1 MRALVPRDM
10 GLRRMEGPSRP
21 VRPCM
26 GHMGCRPV
34 WPCVGLMGSRAPSHV
49 LMSMSPTVV
58 VSTLVM
64 GMGHVPMGVVVVLVG
79 PIWVNRRR
87 RRWGLLVVML
97 GWTMET
103 ARIPLIG
110 CWWLIVVAHP
120 QNNCYEIIL
129 RVMYYGSSF
138 KEKFKGYETLATY
151 GSERTL
157 T

>member
-1 MRALVPRDM
+1 M

-58 VSTLVM
+58 VSTLVI

-103 ARIPLIG
+103 ARIPWIG
-110 CWWLIVVAHP
+110 CWWLIVVAHL
-120 QNNCYEIIL
+120 QNNCYELIIL

-138 KEKFKGYETLATY
+138 KGKIQGL
-151 GSERTL
+151 
-157 T
+157 

>member
-1 MRALVPRDM
+1 MSL
-10 GLRRMEGPSRP
+10 GRMEGPSRP
-21 VRPCM
+21 VGPCV

-64 GMGHVPMGVVVVLVG
+64 GMGHVPMGVVVVG
-79 PIWVNRRR
+79 RIWMNRRR
-87 RRWGLLVVML
+87 RSLLVVML